1 MTFRKTQFHL
11 QQQPKEKILTESLK
25 KIAWC
30 YRSRP
35 RKPHTQQPLHTGA
48 PQAHRHTTIT
58 AASAASPTAPNMHSR
73 RHSLTL
79 HSAVTVSSSKSF
91 RSPPISPCS
100 LPKWSWKQSF
110 FSFTSFL
117 PPPLTHNTTSS
128 RFSLFSLPRRRH
140 SSAIAALPTQAS
152 RVLGFKLLGLP
163 QWEIRV

>member
-1 MTFRKTQFHL
+1 MTFTKTKFHL
-11 QQQPKEKILTESLK
+11 RKQPKEKVLTETLK

-79 HSAVTVSSSKSF
+79 HSRCPPPNPSDLLPSAPAGCQNDHENSHSF
-91 RSPPISPCS
+91 LSPPFS
-100 LPKWSWKQSF
+100 L
-110 FSFTSFL
+110 
-117 PPPLTHNTTSS
+117 PLTHNTTLS
-128 RFSLFSLPRRRH
+128 RFSLFSLPRRRRH
-140 SSAIAALPTQAS
+140 SSAIAALPKQAS

-163 QWEIRV
+163 RWEIRV

>member
-1 MTFRKTQFHL
+1 MTFTKTQVHL
-11 QQQPKEKILTESLK
+11 QQQPKEKVLTETLK

-30 YRSRP
+30 YRFRP

-48 PQAHRHTTIT
+48 PQAHRHDTIT

-73 RHSLTL
+73 RHYLTL

-100 LPKWSWKQSF
+100 LPKWTWKQSF
-110 FSFTSFL
+110 FSFTF
-117 PPPLTHNTTSS
+117 PLTHNTTLS

-140 SSAIAALPTQAS
+140 SSSIAALPTQAS
-152 RVLGFKLLGLP
+152 RVLGFKRLGLP